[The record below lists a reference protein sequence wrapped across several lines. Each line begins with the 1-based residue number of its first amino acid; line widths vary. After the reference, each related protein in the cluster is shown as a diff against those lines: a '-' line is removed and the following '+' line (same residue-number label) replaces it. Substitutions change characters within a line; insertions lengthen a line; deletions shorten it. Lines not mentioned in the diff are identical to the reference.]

1 MQSCA
6 VQFFRPLWKWVRG
19 LQGSWVVLF
28 PLLLSIPTSQ
38 SHSWTCAGL
47 YCAYLQEQEQGCF
60 SRESADL
67 RPHGPFSSYIL
78 FFLTV
83 CYYEQ
88 SLCVIT
94 SNPWLGP
101 QHITFDVWYI
111 QMSPYLLGFCKEWC
125 KLRSLMST
133 FRTRENLRCAAARS
147 SNIYLA
153 FVVTFWSYIFQ
164 V

>member
-28 PLLLSIPTSQ
+28 PLLPSIPTSQ
-38 SHSWTCAGL
+38 SHSWICPGL
-47 YCAYLQEQEQGCF
+47 YCAYLQEQELFHRKVLPYVHMAPSPATFCSF
-60 SRESADL
+60 SQ
-67 RPHGPFSSYIL
+67 
-78 FFLTV
+78 
-83 CYYEQ
+83 CYQQ

-94 SNPWLGP
+94 NNPWLGP
-101 QHITFDVWYI
+101 QHLAIGVWAI
-111 QMSPYLLGFCKEWC
+111 HMSPYLLGFWKGWC

-153 FVVTFWSYIFQ
+153 FVVTFWSYVFQ